1 MGFDM
6 SRASGEKDSH
16 SNSNLL
22 GLHVADFTVFAAI
35 LLGKNKRARAFETWL
50 VGLFVKVVGGN

>member
-1 MGFDM
+1 M

-50 VGLFVKVVGGN
+50 VGLFLKVVGGN